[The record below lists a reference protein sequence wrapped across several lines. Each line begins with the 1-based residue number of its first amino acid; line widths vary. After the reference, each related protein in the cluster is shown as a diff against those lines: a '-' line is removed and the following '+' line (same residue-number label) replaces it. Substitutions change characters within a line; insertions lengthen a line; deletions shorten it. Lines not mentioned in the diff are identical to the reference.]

1 MQCKRCQKELLL
13 QSEKDLALCS
23 ICQQVL
29 SRPPLIEPSF
39 ERTNNEPSY
48 LIDDLYCCEPSGHGS
63 APPKPC
69 PSSVRPTT
77 LLHTPPAQRHF
88 PATKRGVVGL
98 FLSSIVAIT
107 ITLLTVAHLQPHLVG
122 LNSFDL
128 LAIAAC
134 FMSWWFVFKEVGKSV
149 K

>member
-1 MQCKRCQKELLL
+1 MQCKRCGKELLL
-13 QSEKDLALCS
+13 RNEEDLALCT

-29 SRPPLIEPSF
+29 SRPHLIEPSF
-39 ERTNNEPSY
+39 ERTNNEPSC
-48 LIDDLYCCEPSGHGS
+48 LIDDLYCCEPSGLSS
-63 APPKPC
+63 APPKHA
-69 PSSVRPTT
+69 PSPVCPTT
-77 LLHTPPAQRHF
+77 PLHAPPRPAPL

-98 FLSSIVAIT
+98 FLSSIAAIT
-107 ITLLTVAHLQPHLVG
+107 ITLLTAAHLQPHLVG

-134 FMSWWFVFKEVGKSV
+134 VVSWWFVFKEVGKSV

>member
-1 MQCKRCQKELLL
+1 MQCKRCGKELLL
-13 QSEKDLALCS
+13 RSEEDLALCS

-29 SRPPLIEPSF
+29 VRPPLIEPSF
-39 ERTNNEPSY
+39 EQTNNEPSY
-48 LIDDLYCCEPSGHGS
+48 LIDDLYCEPSSLSS

-69 PSSVRPTT
+69 PSSVRPAT
-77 LLHTPPAQRHF
+77 LRHTPPAQRHF
-88 PATKRGVVGL
+88 PATKRGVAGL

-107 ITLLTVAHLQPHLVG
+107 ITLLTAVHLQPHLVG

-134 FMSWWFVFKEVGKSV
+134 FVSWWFVFKEVGANV

>member
-1 MQCKRCQKELLL
+1 MKCKRCEKELLL
-13 QSEKDLALCS
+13 QSEKDLALCT

-48 LIDDLYCCEPSGHGS
+48 LLDDLYCCEPSGLSS
-63 APPKPC
+63 APPKHA
-69 PSSVRPTT
+69 PSSVCPTT
-77 LLHTPPAQRHF
+77 PLHAPPAQRHF

-98 FLSSIVAIT
+98 FLSSIAAIT
-107 ITLLTVAHLQPHLVG
+107 ITLLTVAHLRPHLVG

-128 LAIAAC
+128 LAIVAC
-134 FMSWWFVFKEVGKSV
+134 FVSWWFVFKEVGESV